1 LRSWYI
7 HKSHFKRPPK
17 QFDLKMSAKNFEL
30 QAGHLGLLLSALE
43 LQKKTLLAYYI
54 LNIFKYVNFA
64 L

>member
-1 LRSWYI
+1 
-7 HKSHFKRPPK
+7 
-17 QFDLKMSAKNFEL
+17 MSAKNFEL